1 VWALKRKNEIGS
13 FVESFVMRLSLSKDQ
28 KRRHFLHARAHART
42 RFLRKKKKMQS
53 IAHQRYQATAGV
65 EVRPLLSLF
74 PLRFGLIT
82 LFFFIFG
89 YISFLSD

>member
-1 VWALKRKNEIGS
+1 
-13 FVESFVMRLSLSKDQ
+13 MRLSLSKDQ

-82 LFFFIFG
+82 LFFL
-89 YISFLSD
+89 FLDIYLFSPIDDDFRAKECTID